1 MACKHKKIHERYKK
15 LLKYDFQKNT
25 KIKKNQKFNFLIFL
39 FFIKI
44 IYNKNIVFPY
54 KIKKLIKMFKVQK
67 SKNVNFV
74 NLQNLKKFIF

>member
-1 MACKHKKIHERYKK
+1 MIFK
-15 LLKYDFQKNT
+15 KNT

-39 FFIKI
+39 FIIKI
-44 IYNKNIVFPY
+44 FYNKNIVFPY

>member
-1 MACKHKKIHERYKK
+1 MIFKKY
-15 LLKYDFQKNT
+15 
-25 KIKKNQKFNFLIFL
+25 KNQEKSKIQFFDFL

-74 NLQNLKKFIF
+74 NLQNLKKFLF